1 MSWNCA
7 IPFSPQSSNTD
18 HVCPLFS
25 QLQEEHKTT
34 ERKAQVL
41 ERSAVKTPMHKDM
54 YSASQQVHVSVISV
68 AFNRIC

>member
-1 MSWNCA
+1 MSCNCVIA
-7 IPFSPQSSNTD
+7 FSPQSSNTD

-25 QLQEEHKTT
+25 QLQEEHKST

-54 YSASQQVHVSVISV
+54 YSASQQVRVSVMSL
-68 AFNRIC
+68 AFNRIW